1 MSETLDRIREL
12 VAAGNVRISD
22 HGYDELAAD
31 ELLAGEVLAGVPG
44 AQLVEDYPQHPRG
57 PCVLVLQTGSKDQPI
72 HAVWGIPQG
81 RTEPAVLITAYRPDA
96 ELWENGFLRRRDEQ
110 QT

>member
-22 HGYDELAAD
+22 HGYDQLAAD
-31 ELLAGEVLAGVPG
+31 GLLAGEVLASVPE

-57 PCVLVLQTGSKDQPI
+57 PCVLVLQTDGNNQPI
-72 HAVWGIPQG
+72 HSVWGIPQG
-81 RTEPAVLITAYRPDA
+81 QTEPAVLITAYPSCGRMV
-96 ELWENGFLRRRDEQ
+96 L
-110 QT
+110 